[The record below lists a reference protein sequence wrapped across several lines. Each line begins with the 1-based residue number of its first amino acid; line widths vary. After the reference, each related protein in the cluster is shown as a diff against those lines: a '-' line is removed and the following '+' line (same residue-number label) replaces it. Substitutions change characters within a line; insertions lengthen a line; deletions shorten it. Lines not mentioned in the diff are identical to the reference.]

1 MRVTSIRRHPDFG
14 VVVIDQDPRGIGKQ
28 RHESCI
34 WLWEAGGIHHGA
46 GEMGRKPVIR

>member
-34 WLWEAGGIHHGA
+34 WLWGGL
-46 GEMGRKPVIR
+46 GEFITVQVRWE